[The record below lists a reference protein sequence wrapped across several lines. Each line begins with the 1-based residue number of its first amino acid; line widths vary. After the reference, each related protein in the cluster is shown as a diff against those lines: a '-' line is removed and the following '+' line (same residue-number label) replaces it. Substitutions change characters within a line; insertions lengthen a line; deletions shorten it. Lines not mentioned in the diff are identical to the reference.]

1 MAGMNDCSSRKSETL
16 MTKTRI
22 IPSWQN
28 AIIILSGTV
37 VSLIIVIALQ
47 WGRPVL
53 VPIALA
59 ILLTFLLNPVIKKLQ
74 QRGLGRTLAVI
85 LGVSAAGLVMLLVGG
100 LVARQVTILVAEF
113 PQNTANIKAKVQ
125 TLRQFG
131 SSRMAAKFEK
141 MAEEINEATTSPA
154 AEETTAQGE
163 TGEKSLLDK
172 AVASDPVIVQTE
184 STPWL
189 GLTGYLSSAFE
200 VLATL
205 AFSLILLVVFLIG
218 RDDLRDRVV
227 VLAGR
232 ARIAMTSKALEDVT
246 ERISRYLLMVA
257 MLNGGFGILLGV
269 GLFFLQVPYAFLW
282 GFLAGSLR
290 FIPYIGP
297 WIGAIGPIAIAL
309 ATSAGWSQPMAVFGL
324 VLVLELVGNNI
335 IEPWAFGNSTGVS
348 STALIISAAFWGYL
362 WGPIGLVMS
371 APIAVCLMV
380 LGKNIPQLAFLNLLL
395 GSEPALRSNMG
406 IYQRLMLGDEQEAT
420 RLILLRMKD
429 TPAGEVFDELLIPA
443 LSYAKRDFLRN
454 QLSEEDHK
462 VVLQGVQTTLGHT
475 EKFLQTI
482 AQRKVDELTLTMAKV
497 DAPVPAPV
505 TCLKMLICPGA
516 DAADSLA
523 LTMLQQSLGSV
534 QWEIEQTAVETLT
547 SELVARIALEPPAI
561 LCIAALPPRGL
572 SHARYLCKRLRECS
586 PELQIVVGRWGQKR
600 RCKLEREQLEEA
612 GATFVTTSLAETIQL
627 LSSRLP
633 LLNWA
638 PVPAVVPTNLQQLP
652 ALVSAGH

>member
-1 MAGMNDCSSRKSETL
+1 

-37 VSLIIVIALQ
+37 FSLIIVIGLY

-59 ILLTFLLNPVIKKLQ
+59 ILLTFLLNPIINKLQ
-74 QRGLGRTLAVI
+74 QRGLGRTPAVM
-85 LGVSAAGLVMLLVGG
+85 LGVSAAGLVMLLIGG
-100 LVARQVTILVAEF
+100 LVARQVTILVAEL
-113 PQNTANIKAKVQ
+113 PQNTANIKAKVK

-131 SSRMAAKFEK
+131 SSPMAAQFEK
-141 MAEEINEATTSPA
+141 MAEEISEATALPS
-154 AEETTAQGE
+154 AEQTTPQGE
-163 TGEKSLLDK
+163 IKDLSLLDK
-172 AVASDPVIVQTE
+172 AGASGPVIVRTE

-205 AFSLILLVVFLIG
+205 AFSLILLVVFLIS

-232 ARIAMTSKALEDVT
+232 ARVAMTSKALEDVT
-246 ERISRYLLMVA
+246 ERIGRYLLMVA
-257 MLNGGFGILLGV
+257 MLNGGFGILLGL
-269 GLFFLQVPYAFLW
+269 GLFVLQVPYAFLW

-309 ATSAGWSQPMAVFGL
+309 ATSEGWFQPIAVFGL

-335 IEPWAFGNSTGVS
+335 VEPWAFGNSTGVS
-348 STALIISAAFWGYL
+348 STALIIFAAFWGYL

-380 LGKNIPQLAFLNLLL
+380 IGKNIPQLAFLNLLL
-395 GSEPALRSNMG
+395 GSEPALRSDMG
-406 IYQRLMLGDEQEAT
+406 IYQRFMLGDEQEAT
-420 RLILLRMKD
+420 RLILLRLKD
-429 TPAGEVFDELLIPA
+429 APTEEVFDEMLIPT
-443 LSYAKRDFLRN
+443 LSFAKRDFLRN
-454 QLSEEDHK
+454 QLSEEDCK
-462 VVLQGVQTTLGHT
+462 LVLAGVHNSLGHT

-482 AQRKVDELTLTMAKV
+482 EQRKEDELKLATAEV
-497 DAPVPAPV
+497 DAPVPVEVRRV
-505 TCLKMLICPGA
+505 TMLVCPGA
-516 DAADSLA
+516 DASDSAA
-523 LTMLQQSLGSV
+523 LIMLRQSLGSV
-534 QWEIEQTAVETLT
+534 QWIIEQTAVETLT
-547 SELVARIALEPPAI
+547 SELAARIAIDPPAI

-572 SHARYLCKRLRECS
+572 AHARYLCKRLRDSS

-600 RCKLEREQLEEA
+600 NCKLEREQLEQA

-627 LSSRLP
+627 LNSRLP
-633 LLNWA
+633 LLNRDLVRA
-638 PVPAVVPTNLQQLP
+638 TVPAIVERLSTLVP
-652 ALVSAGH
+652 AGH

>member
-1 MAGMNDCSSRKSETL
+1 MP
-16 MTKTRI
+16 KTRI

-59 ILLTFLLNPVIKKLQ
+59 VLLTFLLNPVIKKLQ
-74 QRGLGRTLAVI
+74 QRGLGRMPAVL
-85 LGVSAAGLVMLLVGG
+85 LGVSAAGLAMLLVGG
-100 LVARQVTILVAEF
+100 LVARQVTILVGEL
-113 PQNTANIKAKVQ
+113 PQNKDNIKAKIQ

-131 SSRMAAKFEK
+131 SSPMAAEFEK
-141 MAEEINEATTSPA
+141 MAEEISEATTLPA
-154 AEETTAQGE
+154 AEEATSPE
-163 TGEKSLLDK
+163 EKSDKSLLDK
-172 AVASDPVIVQTE
+172 AVSSSPVIVQTE

-189 GLTGYLSSAFE
+189 GLTGYLSSAVE

-246 ERISRYLLMVA
+246 DRISRYLMMVA
-257 MLNGGFGILLGV
+257 MLNGGFGVLLSL
-269 GLFFLQVPYAFLW
+269 GLFALQVPYAFLW

-309 ATSAGWSQPMAVFGL
+309 ATSEGWFQPIAVFGF
-324 VLVLELVGNNI
+324 VLVLELIGNNI

-380 LGKNIPQLAFLNLLL
+380 IGKNIPQLAFLNLLL
-395 GSEPALRSNMG
+395 GSEPALRADMG
-406 IYQRLMLGDEQEAT
+406 IYQRLMLGDQQEAA
-420 RLILLRMKD
+420 RLVVLRLKD
-429 TPAGEVFDELLIPA
+429 APADEVFDELLIPA

-462 VVLQGVQTTLGHT
+462 RVLDGVLTSLAHA
-475 EKFLQTI
+475 EKFLQAI
-482 AQRKVDELTLTMAKV
+482 ASRKIDELKPAG
-497 DAPVPAPV
+497 AQANAPAPGDV
-505 TCLKMLICPGA
+505 RRVAILTCPGA
-516 DAADSLA
+516 DASDSAA
-523 LTMLQQSLGSV
+523 LVMLRQSLDQT
-534 QWEIEQTAVETLT
+534 QWNIEQTAVETLT
-547 SELVARIALEPPAI
+547 SELVARIVVDPPAI

-572 SHARYLCKRLRECS
+572 AHARYLCKRLRDSS

-600 RCKLEREQLEEA
+600 NLKLEREQLEQA

-627 LSSRLP
+627 LNSRLP
-633 LLNWA
+633 LLNRE
-638 PVPAVVPTNLQQLP
+638 PVSST
-652 ALVSAGH
+652 VSANSQPLRAIASAGY

>member
-1 MAGMNDCSSRKSETL
+1 

-28 AIIILSGTV
+28 AIIILCGTV

-59 ILLTFLLNPVIKKLQ
+59 VLLTFLLNPVIMKLQ
-74 QRGLGRTLAVI
+74 QRGIGRTPAVM
-85 LGVSAAGLVMLLVGG
+85 LGVSAAGLMILLVGS
-100 LVARQVTILVAEF
+100 LVVRQVTILVSEL
-113 PQNTANIKAKVQ
+113 PQNTQNIKAKIQ

-131 SSRMAAKFEK
+131 SSPMAVQFEK
-141 MAEEINEATTSPA
+141 MAEEISDATTSPA
-154 AEETTAQGE
+154 ADEATPSGE
-163 TGEKSLLDK
+163 QSEKSLLDK
-172 AVASDPVIVQTE
+172 AVASGPVMVQTQ

-200 VLATL
+200 VVATL

-246 ERISRYLLMVA
+246 DRISRYLLMVA
-257 MLNGGFGILLGV
+257 MLNGGFGVLLGL
-269 GLFFLQVPYAFLW
+269 GLFALQVPYAFLW

-309 ATSAGWSQPMAVFGL
+309 ATSDGWFQPIAVFGF
-324 VLVLELVGNNI
+324 VLVLELVGNNV
-335 IEPWAFGNSTGVS
+335 IEPLVFGRSTGVS

-362 WGPIGLVMS
+362 WGPIGLILS

-380 LGKNIPQLAFLNLLL
+380 VGKNIPQLAFLNLLL
-395 GSEPALRSNMG
+395 GSEPALRSDMG
-406 IYQRLMLGDEQEAT
+406 IYQRFMLRDEQEAT
-420 RLILLRMKD
+420 RLILLRLKD
-429 TPAGEVFDELLIPA
+429 APAEEVFDEMLIPT
-443 LSYAKRDFLRN
+443 LSFAKRDFLRN

-462 VVLQGVQTTLGHT
+462 LVLDGVQASLCHT
-475 EKFLQTI
+475 EKLLQTI
-482 AQRKVDELTLTMAKV
+482 AQRKEDELELAMAEV
-497 DAPVPAPV
+497 DAPAPV
-505 TCLKMLICPGA
+505 KRVKLLICPAA
-516 DAADSLA
+516 DASDSVA
-523 LTMLQQSLGSV
+523 ITMLRQSLGSIH
-534 QWEIEQTAVETLT
+534 WEIEQTAVETLT
-547 SELVARIALEPPAI
+547 SELVTRIALNPPAI

-572 SHARYLCKRLRECS
+572 AHARYLCKRLRDSS
-586 PELQIVVGRWGQKR
+586 PQLQIVVGRWGLKR
-600 RCKLEREQLEEA
+600 NLKLEREQLEQA
-612 GATFVTTSLAETIQL
+612 GAIFVTTSLAETTQL
-627 LSSRLP
+627 LNSRLP
-633 LLNWA
+633 LLNRE
-638 PVPAVVPTNLQQLP
+638 PVLSTVSATSQTLPTLD
-652 ALVSAGH
+652 SAGH